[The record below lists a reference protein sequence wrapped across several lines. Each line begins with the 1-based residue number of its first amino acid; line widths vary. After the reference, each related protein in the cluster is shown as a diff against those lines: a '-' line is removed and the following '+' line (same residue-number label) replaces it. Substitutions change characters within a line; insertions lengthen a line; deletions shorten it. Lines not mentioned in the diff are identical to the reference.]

1 MSTTAPESTAT
12 ESGVAASTAGTAGS
26 AAPEPVRYDPI
37 MVVAAAGPA
46 DDPTFAIW
54 QVETDPDVQLGD
66 FSGAWL
72 IDGAGIHGFAASA
85 DWIEGTDDRAAM
97 LAALLR
103 YPVLFVGDEA
113 AAKVLPSDVAL
124 VDVAATEVAL
134 NDALTSAKQ
143 YFSAEFP
150 GKKQPAWGSFRTL
163 AEFRE
168 AEVGA
173 GGAGAG
179 AGQRAGER
187 AGESADECAGSRAE
201 ESAGAA
207 DGSGAGESA
216 GAADG
221 SDSAANGSGSAA
233 EREAVATALQEAAA
247 LRGWIAQYNA
257 FDKLRVRRLGPVISE
272 FVTAQ
277 PLPLVLAQRG

>member
-1 MSTTAPESTAT
+1 MSTTAPESTAA
-12 ESGVAASTAGTAGS
+12 ESGVAASTAAPGAAPAAAPG
-26 AAPEPVRYDPI
+26 APEPVRYDPI

-97 LAALLR
+97 LTALLR
-103 YPVLFVGDEA
+103 YPVLFEGDAA
-113 AAKVLPSDVAL
+113 AAKMLPSDVAL
-124 VDVAATEVAL
+124 VDVAATEAAL
-134 NDALTSAKQ
+134 NDALASAKQ
-143 YFSAEFP
+143 HFSDEFP

-168 AEVGA
+168 GE
-173 GGAGAG
+173 AGARD
-179 AGQRAGER
+179 AER
-187 AGESADECAGSRAE
+187 AAVGDAEHAGSK
-201 ESAGAA
+201 
-207 DGSGAGESA
+207 
-216 GAADG
+216 
-221 SDSAANGSGSAA
+221 A
-233 EREAVATALQEAAA
+233 EREAVAVALQEAAA

-257 FDKLRVRRLGPVISE
+257 FDKLRVRRIGTVISE
-272 FVTAQ
+272 FVAAQ
-277 PLPLVLAQRG
+277 PLPLVFAQRG

>member
-1 MSTTAPESTAT
+1 MSTTAPESTAV
-12 ESGVAASTAGTAGS
+12 ESGVAASTAVPGTTPAAAPG
-26 AAPEPVRYDPI
+26 APEPVRYDPI

-85 DWIEGTDDRAAM
+85 DWIEGTHDRVAM

-103 YPVLFVGDEA
+103 YPALLVGDEA
-113 AAKVLPSDVAL
+113 AAKVLPNDVAL
-124 VDVAATEVAL
+124 IDVAATEVAL
-134 NDALTSAKQ
+134 NDALASAKQ
-143 YFSAEFP
+143 HFSDEFP
-150 GKKQPAWGSFRTL
+150 GKKQPTWGSFRTL
-163 AEFRE
+163 EEFRE
-168 AEVGA
+168 AE
-173 GGAGAG
+173 AGARD
-179 AGQRAGER
+179 AERAAVGDAER
-187 AGESADECAGSRAE
+187 AGSK
-201 ESAGAA
+201 
-207 DGSGAGESA
+207 
-216 GAADG
+216 
-221 SDSAANGSGSAA
+221 A
-233 EREAVATALQEAAA
+233 EREAVAVALQEAAA

-277 PLPLVLAQRG
+277 TLPLVLAQRG

>member
-12 ESGVAASTAGTAGS
+12 ESGVAASTV
-26 AAPEPVRYDPI
+26 APGAQEPVRYDPI
-37 MVVAAAGPA
+37 MVVAAAGPT

-103 YPVLFVGDEA
+103 YPVLFVGDEK

-134 NDALTSAKQ
+134 NDVLTSAKQ
-143 YFSAEFP
+143 HFSDEFP

-163 AEFRE
+163 EEFRE
-168 AEVGA
+168 AEA
-173 GGAGAG
+173 GVAGSG

-187 AGESADECAGSRAE
+187 AGESADECAGSRA
-201 ESAGAA
+201 
-207 DGSGAGESA
+207 GESA

-221 SDSAANGSGSAA
+221 SDSAANESGSAA
-233 EREAVATALQEAAA
+233 EREAVATALLEAAA

-277 PLPLVLAQRG
+277 TLPLVLAQRG

>member
-12 ESGVAASTAGTAGS
+12 ESGVAASTAAPGADPAGS
-26 AAPEPVRYDPI
+26 GATPSTPEPVRYDPI
-37 MVVAAAGPA
+37 MVVAATGPA

-54 QVETDPDVQLGD
+54 QVETDPEVQLGD

-103 YPVLFVGDEA
+103 YPVLFEGDAA
-113 AAKVLPSDVAL
+113 AAKMLPSDVAL
-124 VDVAATEVAL
+124 VDVEATEVAL
-134 NDALTSAKQ
+134 NDALASAKQ
-143 YFSAEFP
+143 HFSDEFP

-163 AEFRE
+163 EEFRE
-168 AEVGA
+168 AEA
-173 GGAGAG
+173 GVAGAG
-179 AGQRAGER
+179 AGER
-187 AGESADECAGSRAE
+187 AGESADECAGSRAGE
-201 ESAGAA
+201 SVGAGAEGSAGAGEA
-207 DGSGAGESA
+207 ERAGSET
-216 GAADG
+216 
-221 SDSAANGSGSAA
+221 

>member
-1 MSTTAPESTAT
+1 
-12 ESGVAASTAGTAGS
+12 
-26 AAPEPVRYDPI
+26 
-37 MVVAAAGPA
+37 MVVAVAGPA

-97 LAALLR
+97 LAALLC

-113 AAKVLPSDVAL
+113 AAKVLPNDVAL

-134 NDALTSAKQ
+134 NDALASAKQ
-143 YFSAEFP
+143 HFSDEFP

-163 AEFRE
+163 EEFRE
-168 AEVGA
+168 AE
-173 GGAGAG
+173 AGAG
-179 AGQRAGER
+179 AGG
-187 AGESADECAGSRAE
+187 GSK
-201 ESAGAA
+201 
-207 DGSGAGESA
+207 
-216 GAADG
+216 
-221 SDSAANGSGSAA
+221 A
-233 EREAVATALQEAAA
+233 EREAVAAALREAAA

-257 FDKLRVRRLGPVISE
+257 FDKLRVRRLGSVISE

-277 PLPLVLAQRG
+277 TLPLVLAQRG

>member
-1 MSTTAPESTAT
+1 
-12 ESGVAASTAGTAGS
+12 
-26 AAPEPVRYDPI
+26 
-37 MVVAAAGPA
+37 MVVAATGPA

-54 QVETDPDVQLGD
+54 QVETDPEVQLGD

-103 YPVLFVGDEA
+103 YPVLLVGDEA
-113 AAKVLPSDVAL
+113 AAKVLPNDVAL
-124 VDVAATEVAL
+124 VDVAATEIAL
-134 NDALTSAKQ
+134 NDALASAKQ
-143 YFSAEFP
+143 HFSDEFP

-163 AEFRE
+163 EEFRE
-168 AEVGA
+168 AEA
-173 GGAGAG
+173 GVAGAG
-179 AGQRAGER
+179 AGG
-187 AGESADECAGSRAE
+187 GADAAAE
-201 ESAGAA
+201 
-207 DGSGAGESA
+207 
-216 GAADG
+216 
-221 SDSAANGSGSAA
+221 SDSVANGSDSAA
-233 EREAVATALQEAAA
+233 EREAVAVALQEAAA

-277 PLPLVLAQRG
+277 TLPLVLAQRG

>member
-12 ESGVAASTAGTAGS
+12 ESGVAASTAASGAL
-26 AAPEPVRYDPI
+26 EPVRYDPI

-72 IDGAGIHGFAASA
+72 IDGSGIHGFASSA
-85 DWIEGTDDRAAM
+85 DWIEGADDRAAM

-143 YFSAEFP
+143 HFSDEFP
-150 GKKQPAWGSFRTL
+150 GKKQPAWGSFRAL
-163 AEFRE
+163 EEFRE
-168 AEVGA
+168 DEA
-173 GGAGAG
+173 GGAGA
-179 AGQRAGER
+179 
-187 AGESADECAGSRAE
+187 ADAEGSAE
-201 ESAGAA
+201 ESAGV
-207 DGSGAGESA
+207 GEEESA
-216 GAADG
+216 GAGAGEAERAG
-221 SDSAANGSGSAA
+221 SEA
-233 EREAVATALQEAAA
+233 EREAVAVALQEAAA

-257 FDKLRVRRLGPVISE
+257 FDKLRVRRLGAVISE
-272 FVTAQ
+272 FAAAQ
-277 PLPLVLAQRG
+277 TLPLVLAQRG

>member
-1 MSTTAPESTAT
+1 MSTTAPESTAA
-12 ESGVAASTAGTAGS
+12 ESGAAASTAAPGADPAGS
-26 AAPEPVRYDPI
+26 GATPGAPEPVRYDPI

-103 YPVLFVGDEA
+103 YPVLFEGDAA
-113 AAKVLPSDVAL
+113 AAKMLPSDVAL
-124 VDVAATEVAL
+124 VDVAATEAAL
-134 NDALTSAKQ
+134 NDALASAKQ
-143 YFSAEFP
+143 HFSDEFP

-168 AEVGA
+168 AEAGVGGQVGGA
-173 GGAGAG
+173 GGGAGAADESDG
-179 AGQRAGER
+179 AGEGADEAGAKGSAEGS
-187 AGESADECAGSRAE
+187 AGAEEAECAGSE
-201 ESAGAA
+201 
-207 DGSGAGESA
+207 
-216 GAADG
+216 
-221 SDSAANGSGSAA
+221 A

-277 PLPLVLAQRG
+277 TLPLVLAQRG

>member
-1 MSTTAPESTAT
+1 MSTTAPESTAA
-12 ESGVAASTAGTAGS
+12 GAGAAEIPG
-26 AAPEPVRYDPI
+26 APEPVRYDPI

-54 QVETDPDVQLGD
+54 QVETDPEVQLGD
-66 FSGAWL
+66 LSGAWL

-113 AAKVLPSDVAL
+113 AAKALPNDVAL

-134 NDALTSAKQ
+134 NDALASAKQ
-143 YFSAEFP
+143 HFSDEFP

-163 AEFRE
+163 EEFRE
-168 AEVGA
+168 AETGARDAERAAVGDA
-173 GGAGAG
+173 
-179 AGQRAGER
+179 ER
-187 AGESADECAGSRAE
+187 AGSK
-201 ESAGAA
+201 
-207 DGSGAGESA
+207 
-216 GAADG
+216 
-221 SDSAANGSGSAA
+221 A
-233 EREAVATALQEAAA
+233 EREAVAAALREAAA

-277 PLPLVLAQRG
+277 TLPLVLAQRG

>member
-12 ESGVAASTAGTAGS
+12 ESGVAASTAAPGAAP

-97 LAALLR
+97 LTALLR
-103 YPVLFVGDEA
+103 YPVLFEGDAA
-113 AAKVLPSDVAL
+113 AAKMLPSDVAL
-124 VDVAATEVAL
+124 VDVAATEAAL
-134 NDALTSAKQ
+134 NDALASAKQ
-143 YFSAEFP
+143 HFSDEFP

-168 AEVGA
+168 AEAGVGGQVGGA
-173 GGAGAG
+173 GGGAGGSAGEGADEAGAKGSAEGSAG
-179 AGQRAGER
+179 AEEAER
-187 AGESADECAGSRAE
+187 AGSE
-201 ESAGAA
+201 
-207 DGSGAGESA
+207 
-216 GAADG
+216 
-221 SDSAANGSGSAA
+221 A

-277 PLPLVLAQRG
+277 TLPLVLAQRG

>member
-12 ESGVAASTAGTAGS
+12 ESGAAASTAAPGA
-26 AAPEPVRYDPI
+26 APVAPEPVRYDPI

-124 VDVAATEVAL
+124 VDVEATEVAL

-143 YFSAEFP
+143 HFSAEFP

-163 AEFRE
+163 EEFRE
-168 AEVGA
+168 AEAGVAGQVGGA
-173 GGAGAG
+173 GGGAGAADESDGAGEGADEAGAKGSAGAG
-179 AGQRAGER
+179 AGEAER
-187 AGESADECAGSRAE
+187 AGSE
-201 ESAGAA
+201 
-207 DGSGAGESA
+207 
-216 GAADG
+216 
-221 SDSAANGSGSAA
+221 A
-233 EREAVATALQEAAA
+233 ERAAVAVALQEAAA

>member
-1 MSTTAPESTAT
+1 
-12 ESGVAASTAGTAGS
+12 
-26 AAPEPVRYDPI
+26 

-143 YFSAEFP
+143 HFNAEFP

-163 AEFRE
+163 EEFRE
-168 AEVGA
+168 DEA
-173 GGAGAG
+173 GGAGEG
-179 AGQRAGER
+179 AGER
-187 AGESADECAGSRAE
+187 GGSRV
-201 ESAGAA
+201 
-207 DGSGAGESA
+207 GERA

-221 SDSAANGSGSAA
+221 SDSVANGNGSAV

-247 LRGWIAQYNA
+247 LRGWLAQYNA

-272 FVTAQ
+272 FAATQ
-277 PLPLVLAQRG
+277 TLPLALAQRG

>member
-12 ESGVAASTAGTAGS
+12 ESGAAASTAASGA
-26 AAPEPVRYDPI
+26 APVAPEPVRYDPI

-54 QVETDPDVQLGD
+54 QVETDPEVQLGD

-103 YPVLFVGDEA
+103 YPVLLVGDEA
-113 AAKVLPSDVAL
+113 AAKVLPNDVAL
-124 VDVAATEVAL
+124 VDVAATEIAL
-134 NDALTSAKQ
+134 NDALASAKQ
-143 YFSAEFP
+143 HFSDEFP

-163 AEFRE
+163 EEFRE
-168 AEVGA
+168 AEAGVAGSGA
-173 GGAGAG
+173 GGS
-179 AGQRAGER
+179 AGE
-187 AGESADECAGSRAE
+187 GAGSRL
-201 ESAGAA
+201 
-207 DGSGAGESA
+207 GESA
-216 GAADG
+216 GAANG
-221 SDSAANGSGSAA
+221 GDSVANGSDSAA
-233 EREAVATALQEAAA
+233 EREAVAVALQEAAA

-277 PLPLVLAQRG
+277 TLPLVLAQRG

>member
-1 MSTTAPESTAT
+1 MSTTAPESTAA
-12 ESGVAASTAGTAGS
+12 ESGAAASTAAPGADPAGS
-26 AAPEPVRYDPI
+26 GATPGAPEPVRYDPI

-163 AEFRE
+163 EEFRE
-168 AEVGA
+168 AEAGVGGQVGGA
-173 GGAGAG
+173 GGAASGSAGEGADEAG
-179 AGQRAGER
+179 AKGSAEGSAGAEEAER
-187 AGESADECAGSRAE
+187 AGSE
-201 ESAGAA
+201 
-207 DGSGAGESA
+207 
-216 GAADG
+216 
-221 SDSAANGSGSAA
+221 A

-277 PLPLVLAQRG
+277 TLPLVLAQRG

>member
-1 MSTTAPESTAT
+1 MSTTAPESTAA
-12 ESGVAASTAGTAGS
+12 ESGVAASTAGSGTTPNAAPG
-26 AAPEPVRYDPI
+26 APEPVRYDPI
-37 MVVAAAGPA
+37 MVVAATGPA

-54 QVETDPDVQLGD
+54 QVETDPEVQLGD

-103 YPVLFVGDEA
+103 YPVLLVGDEA
-113 AAKVLPSDVAL
+113 AAKALPNDVAL
-124 VDVAATEVAL
+124 VDVEATEVAL
-134 NDALTSAKQ
+134 NDALASAKQ
-143 YFSAEFP
+143 HFSDEFP

-163 AEFRE
+163 EEFRE
-168 AEVGA
+168 AEA
-173 GGAGAG
+173 GV
-179 AGQRAGER
+179 
-187 AGESADECAGSRAE
+187 AGSGTGG
-201 ESAGAA
+201 SAGAA
-207 DGSGAGESA
+207 AE
-216 GAADG
+216 
-221 SDSAANGSGSAA
+221 SDSVANGSDSAA
-233 EREAVATALQEAAA
+233 EREAVAVALQEAAA

-277 PLPLVLAQRG
+277 TLPLVLAQRG

>member
-12 ESGVAASTAGTAGS
+12 GAGAASAAGPGTTPNAAP

-97 LAALLR
+97 LTALLR
-103 YPVLFVGDEA
+103 YPVLFEGDAA
-113 AAKVLPSDVAL
+113 AAKMLPSDVAL
-124 VDVAATEVAL
+124 VDVAATEAAL
-134 NDALTSAKQ
+134 NDALASAKQ
-143 YFSAEFP
+143 HFSDEFP
-150 GKKQPAWGSFRTL
+150 GKKQPAWGNFRTL

-168 AEVGA
+168 AE
-173 GGAGAG
+173 
-179 AGQRAGER
+179 
-187 AGESADECAGSRAE
+187 
-201 ESAGAA
+201 AGAA
-207 DGSGAGESA
+207 GV
-216 GAADG
+216 ADG
-221 SDSAANGSGSAA
+221 SDSVANGSGGAA
-233 EREAVATALQEAAA
+233 EREAVAAALKEAAA

-257 FDKLRVRRLGPVISE
+257 FDKLRVRRVGTVISE
-272 FVTAQ
+272 FVAAQ
-277 PLPLVLAQRG
+277 PLPLVFAQRG

>member
-1 MSTTAPESTAT
+1 
-12 ESGVAASTAGTAGS
+12 
-26 AAPEPVRYDPI
+26 
-37 MVVAAAGPA
+37 MVVAATGPA

-54 QVETDPDVQLGD
+54 QVETDPEVQLGD

-103 YPVLFVGDEA
+103 YPVLLVGDEA
-113 AAKVLPSDVAL
+113 AAKVLPNDVAL
-124 VDVAATEVAL
+124 VDVEATEIAL
-134 NDALTSAKQ
+134 NDALASAKQ
-143 YFSAEFP
+143 HFSDEFP

-163 AEFRE
+163 EEFRE
-168 AEVGA
+168 AEA
-173 GGAGAG
+173 GVAGAG
-179 AGQRAGER
+179 AGGSAGE
-187 AGESADECAGSRAE
+187 GAGSRL
-201 ESAGAA
+201 
-207 DGSGAGESA
+207 GESA
-216 GAADG
+216 GAANG
-221 SDSAANGSGSAA
+221 GDSAANGSDSAA
-233 EREAVATALQEAAA
+233 EREAVAAALQEAAA

-277 PLPLVLAQRG
+277 TLPLVLAQRG

>member
-12 ESGVAASTAGTAGS
+12 ESGVAART
-26 AAPEPVRYDPI
+26 AAPGVQEPVRYDPI

-103 YPVLFVGDEA
+103 YPVLFVGDEK

-134 NDALTSAKQ
+134 NDALASAKQ
-143 YFSAEFP
+143 HFSDEFP
-150 GKKQPAWGSFRTL
+150 GKKQPAWGSFRAL
-163 AEFRE
+163 EEFRE
-168 AEVGA
+168 DEA

-179 AGQRAGER
+179 AGGA
-187 AGESADECAGSRAE
+187 
-201 ESAGAA
+201 AGAA
-207 DGSGAGESA
+207 DESAGVGEEGSAGAGAGEAERA
-216 GAADG
+216 GSED
-221 SDSAANGSGSAA
+221 
-233 EREAVATALQEAAA
+233 EREAVAVALQEAAA

-272 FVTAQ
+272 FAATQ
-277 PLPLVLAQRG
+277 TLPLALAQRG

>member
-1 MSTTAPESTAT
+1 MSTTAPESTAA
-12 ESGVAASTAGTAGS
+12 ESGVAASTAAPGAAP

-97 LAALLR
+97 LTALLR
-103 YPVLFVGDEA
+103 YPVLFEGDAA
-113 AAKVLPSDVAL
+113 AAKMLPSDVAL
-124 VDVAATEVAL
+124 VDVAATEAAL
-134 NDALTSAKQ
+134 NDALASAKQ
-143 YFSAEFP
+143 HFSDEFP

-168 AEVGA
+168 GEAGAAGAEGS
-173 GGAGAG
+173 AGAG
-179 AGQRAGER
+179 E
-187 AGESADECAGSRAE
+187 
-201 ESAGAA
+201 
-207 DGSGAGESA
+207 
-216 GAADG
+216 
-221 SDSAANGSGSAA
+221 A
-233 EREAVATALQEAAA
+233 ERTGSEAEQEAVAAALREAAA

-257 FDKLRVRRLGPVISE
+257 FDKLRVRRVGTVISE

-277 PLPLVLAQRG
+277 PLPLVFAQRG

>member
-1 MSTTAPESTAT
+1 MSTTAPESTAA
-12 ESGVAASTAGTAGS
+12 GAGAASAAGPGTTPDAAPG
-26 AAPEPVRYDPI
+26 APEPVRYDPI

-46 DDPTFAIW
+46 EDPTFAIW

-103 YPVLFVGDEA
+103 YPVLFVGNEA
-113 AAKVLPSDVAL
+113 AAKVLPNDVAL

-134 NDALTSAKQ
+134 NDALASAKQ
-143 YFSAEFP
+143 HFSDEFP

-163 AEFRE
+163 EEFRE
-168 AEVGA
+168 AEA
-173 GGAGAG
+173 GVA
-179 AGQRAGER
+179 
-187 AGESADECAGSRAE
+187 
-201 ESAGAA
+201 
-207 DGSGAGESA
+207 GSGAGGGTAYESA

-221 SDSAANGSGSAA
+221 SDSAANGSGIAA
-233 EREAVATALQEAAA
+233 EREAVAGALQEAAA

-277 PLPLVLAQRG
+277 TLPLGLAQRG

>member
-1 MSTTAPESTAT
+1 MSTTAPESTAG
-12 ESGVAASTAGTAGS
+12 ESGAAASTAAPG
-26 AAPEPVRYDPI
+26 APEPVRYDPI
-37 MVVAAAGPA
+37 MVVVAAGPA

-85 DWIEGTDDRAAM
+85 DWIEGTDDRVAM

-134 NDALTSAKQ
+134 NDALASAKQ
-143 YFSAEFP
+143 HFNAEFP
-150 GKKQPAWGSFRTL
+150 GKKQPAWGSFRAL
-163 AEFRE
+163 EEFRE
-168 AEVGA
+168 AEA
-173 GGAGAG
+173 GGAGEG
-179 AGQRAGER
+179 AGER
-187 AGESADECAGSRAE
+187 GGSRV
-201 ESAGAA
+201 
-207 DGSGAGESA
+207 GESA

-221 SDSAANGSGSAA
+221 SDSVANGNGSAA
-233 EREAVATALQEAAA
+233 EREAVATALQAAAA
-247 LRGWIAQYNA
+247 LRGWIVQYNA
-257 FDKLRVRRLGPVISE
+257 FDKLRVRRLGAVISE
-272 FVTAQ
+272 FAAAQ
-277 PLPLVLAQRG
+277 TLPLVLAQRG

>member
-12 ESGVAASTAGTAGS
+12 ESGVVASTAAPG
-26 AAPEPVRYDPI
+26 APEPVRYDPI

-46 DDPTFAIW
+46 NDPTFAIW

-134 NDALTSAKQ
+134 NDALASAKQ
-143 YFSAEFP
+143 HFSDEFP
-150 GKKQPAWGSFRTL
+150 GKKQPAWGNFRAL
-163 AEFRE
+163 AEFWE
-168 AEVGA
+168 AEA
-173 GGAGAG
+173 GGAGEG
-179 AGQRAGER
+179 AGER
-187 AGESADECAGSRAE
+187 AGECTGERGGSRV
-201 ESAGAA
+201 
-207 DGSGAGESA
+207 GESA

-221 SDSAANGSGSAA
+221 SDSVANGNGSAA
-233 EREAVATALQEAAA
+233 EREAVATALQAAAA

-257 FDKLRVRRLGPVISE
+257 FDKLRVRRLGAVISE
-272 FVTAQ
+272 FAAAQ
-277 PLPLVLAQRG
+277 TLPLVLAQRG